1 VLFNIDKSLAQNDI
15 IVPSFE
21 ITPEYTIS
29 GKSNESYLGC
39 PLRIQMGNANSI
51 SGGLIIY
58 NRWQI
63 CWFYIE
69 REIGV

>member
-1 VLFNIDKSLAQNDI
+1 
-15 IVPSFE
+15 
-21 ITPEYTIS
+21 
-29 GKSNESYLGC
+29 
-39 PLRIQMGNANSI
+39 MGNANSI